1 MFPVLVHGVG
11 RVVWSDLYKYFLFYQ
26 NANGLESCILEKGR
40 ALALSAGR
48 LGADRPAAA
57 RWKSSFETKIIFL
70 TIFYTS
76 LPRLLYNCVFQFS
89 VFLTK
94 ELAFV
99 IRRCIIFSQHIPYEV
114 QLLPPQK
121 IVKIITLPLLR
132 S

>member
-11 RVVWSDLYKYFLFYQ
+11 RVVWSDQYKYFLFYQ
-26 NANGLESCILEKGR
+26 NANGLESCILEREREREGGR

-76 LPRLLYNCVFQFS
+76 LPRLLYNYIFQFS
-89 VFLTK
+89 VLLTK
-94 ELAFV
+94 ELAF
-99 IRRCIIFSQHIPYEV
+99 CN
-114 QLLPPQK
+114 
-121 IVKIITLPLLR
+121 
-132 S
+132 